1 MIKEV
6 LRPSAYVIAPTNHGT
21 MIVNRFDYRQ
31 TEKGA
36 YGVGHQLLNTQSFDQ
51 DEVNIVLQLLTLRR
65 EIVGDGVIGL
75 DVGANIGVHTIE
87 WARHMHGWG
96 EVLSIEAQQR
106 IYYALAGNIAIN
118 NCFNA
123 EAIWAAVSDKDG
135 SLDIPEP
142 NYFMPSSF
150 GSFELKKRK
159 NNEFIGQ
166 EINWNKNNLKPV
178 TTITIDSLNLQRLD
192 LIKIDIEGME
202 EAALKGAGKTISQK
216 KPIIVIEKIKSDRQN
231 LLNALTPYG
240 YRSFEFGLNF
250 LMIHKDDKSL
260 EKISGLKEVMA

>member
-6 LRPSAYVIAPTNHGT
+6 FRPSAYVIAPTNHGT

-65 EIVGDGVIGL
+65 EIIGDGVVGL
-75 DVGANIGVHTIE
+75 DIGANIGVHTIE

-96 EVLSIEAQQR
+96 KVLSIEAQQR

-123 EAIWAAVSDKDG
+123 EAIWAAVSDKGGFMDM
-135 SLDIPEP
+135 PEP
-142 NYFMPSSF
+142 DYFIPSSF

-166 EINWNKNNLKPV
+166 EINWNKDSLKPV
-178 TTITIDSLNLQRLD
+178 KTITIDSLNLQRLD

-202 EAALKGAGKTISQK
+202 EAALDGAVQTISQK
-216 KPIIVIEKIKSDRQN
+216 KPIIVVEKIKSDRQN
-231 LLNALTPYG
+231 LLNALVPYG
-240 YRSFEFGLNF
+240 YKSFEFGLNF

-260 EKISGLKEVMA
+260 EQISGLKEVRA